1 MAAKA
6 GALAAAAA
14 RVSVRSCSHRLI
26 KSAGVRSPYGEFS
39 LFAGEEVI
47 KFPVQLHLIDNLPAF
62 GFGNR
67 LL

>member
-1 MAAKA
+1 MAANT

-14 RVSVRSCSHRLI
+14 RVRVRFFSRRLM
-26 KSAGVRSPYGEFS
+26 KSDGALSSYSEFS